1 MTIEQYL
8 DYLGVKDEAEREQYR
23 EFLSVYKQL
32 TPEQRMKV
40 HDYALQLLE
49 REQTECSSVKLYSVK
64 EAAQIL
70 GIGERT
76 VYKLLQSGELTGRKI
91 GRGWKVSAENLKRFT
106 EQPES
111 QSGTV

>member
-1 MTIEQYL
+1 M
-8 DYLGVKDEAEREQYR
+8 D
-23 EFLSVYKQL
+23 
-32 TPEQRMKV
+32 
-40 HDYALQLLE
+40 
-49 REQTECSSVKLYSVK
+49 TEIKLYSVSECAK
-64 EAAQIL
+64 IL
-70 GIGERT
+70 GVSERT